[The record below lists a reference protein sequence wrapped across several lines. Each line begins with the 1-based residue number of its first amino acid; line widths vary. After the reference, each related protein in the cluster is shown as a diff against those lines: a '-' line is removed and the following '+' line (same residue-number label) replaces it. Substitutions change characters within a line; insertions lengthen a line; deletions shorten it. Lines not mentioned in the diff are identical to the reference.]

1 MIEYIENHDYKKTRR
16 KQLNISSY
24 NDMMNTRRGGD
35 NMSKKYDELLHTLC
49 IYDSVEKVP
58 YEGCIFLKDG
68 KIANVEKGSI
78 KDEYLEKA
86 DTVTECGDKTVCA
99 GFGDTHTFFTGYV
112 IEHLGVDFSDCHS
125 IEQLEKK
132 VTAQKDIVHVMF
144 GNHLEK
150 KFVKNEAA
158 EKMLERVMPDK
169 AVVLFTEG
177 HATCLMN
184 EKAKAEFGFDEDHCY
199 SEAIYKIMPLY
210 LNDRSFIEKEL
221 ISYMKLLNSR
231 GITSVKEMGFDD
243 FYGFTDVLEE
253 MELNH
258 ELTLRIAFMSQP
270 VGAEPNIKY
279 AKDMEQKFK
288 GDYVRFSGF
297 NQMTDG
303 LILKKEGHLLEP
315 YEGTTI
321 TCKKE
326 IDYEKLEKQVLEA
339 DENGIRY
346 TLHSE
351 GDGAFHEILNIYEK
365 CRKKNG
371 KLENRHGI
379 TDLELTEPEDEKR
392 MAALGAFGEIYAQ
405 VYALDTYEGYVNAY
419 EQVIG
424 ERQKRYL
431 NYRSLIKNGVRLCG
445 ATDLPLLIPSIPE
458 SIYYGCANYGSDH
471 NKRINPENGLSV
483 QEMIDAWTINSQYA
497 MERERELGSIETG
510 KKADLVIFD
519 RNIFKTPMEEML
531 LVQVEK
537 TMVNGKIV
545 YTKEEEL

>member
-1 MIEYIENHDYKKTRR
+1 MSITMDDASPLFEQIKEDIKSKIQRGIYSPGAKIPTEVELIAEYDVSRITIRR
-16 KQLNISSY
+16 AVE
-24 NDMMNTRRGGD
+24 
-35 NMSKKYDELLHTLC
+35 ELC
-49 IYDSVEKVP
+49 K
-58 YEGCIFLKDG
+58 EG
-68 KIANVEKGSI
+68 
-78 KDEYLEKA
+78 YLEKNQGRG
-86 DTVTECGDKTVCA
+86 T
-99 GFGDTHTFFTGYV
+99 YV
-112 IEHLGVDFSDCHS
+112 KNKKIFRK

-132 VTAQKDIVHVMF
+132 ITAQKDIVHVMF

-184 EKAKAEFGFDEDHCY
+184 KKAKEEFRFDEDHCY
-199 SEAIYKIMPLY
+199 SEAIYRIMPLY
-210 LNDRSFIEKEL
+210 LNDRFFIEKEL

-379 TDLELTEPEDEKR
+379 TDLELTDPEDEKSISSIGVLKIFLSKITR
-392 MAALGAFGEIYAQ
+392 SAFFPISI
-405 VYALDTYEGYVNAY
+405 LPNSFSLSIAY
-419 EQVIG
+419 W
-424 ERQKRYL
+424 
-431 NYRSLIKNGVRLCG
+431 
-445 ATDLPLLIPSIPE
+445 LLIVHASNISCTVKPFS
-458 SIYYGCANYGSDH
+458 
-471 NKRINPENGLSV
+471 GL
-483 QEMIDAWTINSQYA
+483 I
-497 MERERELGSIETG
+497 
-510 KKADLVIFD
+510 
-519 RNIFKTPMEEML
+519 L
-531 LVQVEK
+531 L
-537 TMVNGKIV
+537 
-545 YTKEEEL
+545 L

>member
-1 MIEYIENHDYKKTRR
+1 MTN
-16 KQLNISSY
+16 
-24 NDMMNTRRGGD
+24 MRRGGD
-35 NMSKKYDELLHTLC
+35 KMSKKYDELLHTLC

-78 KDEYLEKA
+78 KKEYLEKA

-132 VTAQKDIVHVMF
+132 ITAQKDIVHVMF

-184 EKAKAEFGFDEDHCY
+184 KKAKEEFRFDEDHCY

-210 LNDRSFIEKEL
+210 LNDRFFIEKEL

-379 TDLELTEPEDEKR
+379 TDLELTDPEDEKR
-392 MAALGAFGEIYAQ
+392 MAALGVFGEIYAQ

-419 EQVIG
+419 EKVIG

-471 NKRINPENGLSV
+471 NKRINPENGLTV
-483 QEMIDAWTINSQYA
+483 QEMLDAWTINSQYA
-497 MERERELGSIETG
+497 MEREKEFGSIEMG

-545 YTKEEEL
+545 YTKEEDL

>member
-1 MIEYIENHDYKKTRR
+1 
-16 KQLNISSY
+16 
-24 NDMMNTRRGGD
+24 MMNMRRGGD
-35 NMSKKYDELLHTLC
+35 KMSKKYDELLHTLC

-78 KDEYLEKA
+78 KKEYLEKA

-132 VTAQKDIVHVMF
+132 ITAQKDIVHVMF

-184 EKAKAEFGFDEDHCY
+184 KKAKEEFRFDEDHCY

-210 LNDRSFIEKEL
+210 LNDRFFIEKEL

-379 TDLELTEPEDEKR
+379 TDLELTDPEDEKR
-392 MAALGAFGEIYAQ
+392 MAALGVFGEIYAQ

-419 EQVIG
+419 EKVIG

-471 NKRINPENGLSV
+471 NKRINPENGLTV
-483 QEMIDAWTINSQYA
+483 QEMLDAWTINSQYA
-497 MERERELGSIETG
+497 MERE
-510 KKADLVIFD
+510 K
-519 RNIFKTPMEEML
+519 
-531 LVQVEK
+531 
-537 TMVNGKIV
+537 
-545 YTKEEEL
+545 

>member
-1 MIEYIENHDYKKTRR
+1 MIGNIENHDYKKTRR
-16 KQLNISSY
+16 KRLNISLY
-24 NDMMNTRRGGD
+24 NDMMNMRRGGD
-35 NMSKKYDELLHTLC
+35 KMSKKYDELLHTLC

-78 KDEYLEKA
+78 KKEYLEKA

-132 VTAQKDIVHVMF
+132 ITAQKDIVHVMF

-184 EKAKAEFGFDEDHCY
+184 KKAKEEFRFDEDHCY
-199 SEAIYKIMPLY
+199 SEAIYRIMPLY
-210 LNDRSFIEKEL
+210 LNDRFFIEKEL

-379 TDLELTEPEDEKR
+379 TDLELTDPEDEKR
-392 MAALGAFGEIYAQ
+392 MAALGVFGEIYAQ

-419 EQVIG
+419 EKVIG

-471 NKRINPENGLSV
+471 NKRINPENGLTV
-483 QEMIDAWTINSQYA
+483 QEMLDAWTINSQYA
-497 MERERELGSIETG
+497 MEREKEFGSIEMG

>member
-1 MIEYIENHDYKKTRR
+1 MIGNIENHDYKKTRR
-16 KQLNISSY
+16 KRLNISLY
-24 NDMMNTRRGGD
+24 NDMMNMRRGGD
-35 NMSKKYDELLHTLC
+35 KMSKKYDELLHTLC

-78 KDEYLEKA
+78 KKEYLEKA

-132 VTAQKDIVHVMF
+132 ITAQKDIVHVMF

-184 EKAKAEFGFDEDHCY
+184 KKAKEEFRFDEDHCY

-210 LNDRSFIEKEL
+210 LNDRFFIEKEL

-379 TDLELTEPEDEKR
+379 TDLELTDPEDEKR
-392 MAALGAFGEIYAQ
+392 MAALGVFGEIYAQ

-419 EQVIG
+419 EKVIG

-471 NKRINPENGLSV
+471 NKRINPENGLTV
-483 QEMIDAWTINSQYA
+483 QEMLDAWTINSQYA
-497 MERERELGSIETG
+497 MEREKEFGSIEMG

-545 YTKEEEL
+545 YTKEEDL

>member
-16 KQLNISSY
+16 RQLNISSY

>member
-519 RNIFKTPMEEML
+519 RNILKTPMEEML

>member
-1 MIEYIENHDYKKTRR
+1 
-16 KQLNISSY
+16 
-24 NDMMNTRRGGD
+24 
-35 NMSKKYDELLHTLC
+35 
-49 IYDSVEKVP
+49 
-58 YEGCIFLKDG
+58 
-68 KIANVEKGSI
+68 
-78 KDEYLEKA
+78 
-86 DTVTECGDKTVCA
+86 
-99 GFGDTHTFFTGYV
+99 
-112 IEHLGVDFSDCHS
+112 
-125 IEQLEKK
+125 
-132 VTAQKDIVHVMF
+132 MF

-184 EKAKAEFGFDEDHCY
+184 KKAKEEFRFDEDHCY

-210 LNDRSFIEKEL
+210 LNDRFFIEKEL

-379 TDLELTEPEDEKR
+379 TDLELTDPEDEKR
-392 MAALGAFGEIYAQ
+392 MAALGVFGEIYAQ
-405 VYALDTYEGYVNAY
+405 VYALDTSEGYVNAY
-419 EQVIG
+419 EKVIG

-471 NKRINPENGLSV
+471 NKRINPENGLTV
-483 QEMIDAWTINSQYA
+483 QEMLDAWTINSQYA
-497 MERERELGSIETG
+497 MEREKEFGSIEMG

-545 YTKEEEL
+545 YTKEEDL

>member
-1 MIEYIENHDYKKTRR
+1 M
-16 KQLNISSY
+16 NISSY
-24 NDMMNTRRGGD
+24 NDMMNARRGGD

-78 KDEYLEKA
+78 KEEYLEKA

-184 EKAKAEFGFDEDHCY
+184 KKAKAEFGFDEDHCY

-210 LNDRSFIEKEL
+210 LDDRSFIEKEL

-279 AKDMEQKFK
+279 AKAMEQKFK

-379 TDLELTEPEDEKR
+379 TDLELTDPEDEKR

-405 VYALDTYEGYVNAY
+405 VYALDTYEGYVHAY
-419 EQVIG
+419 EKVIG

-471 NKRINPENGLSV
+471 NKRINPENGLTV

-497 MERERELGSIETG
+497 MEREKELGSIEMG

-519 RNIFKTPMEEML
+519 RNIFKTPIEEML

>member
-1 MIEYIENHDYKKTRR
+1 MIEYIENHDYKKSRR

>member
-243 FYGFTDVLEE
+243 FYGFTDVLEA